1 MTSLIANRRTV
12 WLIGVL
18 GLAASIVTRS
28 YGQGLQP
35 PIDYPRQPPCLE
47 YTFQTQLTPLTP
59 HQKFCYFVKHRAIT
73 ASGIF
78 GSAFTA
84 AYAQLTDSPSEWGGG
99 TAGYSRRFGTRFA
112 QGLTKSSTEALFGI
126 IDGEDPRLHP
136 SAEAG
141 TMFSQPSRIMPRLGK
156 ALLRTVW
163 TPRDAYT
170 DGRAR
175 RDSLS
180 YSRIAGSF
188 ASGFIGMAWTPDRQ
202 NTPGQAFGRT
212 GTALGG
218 YAASCVWTEFQPDV
232 ISLIGRMIG
241 QHKSNAKQSVRDG
254 S

>member
-1 MTSLIANRRTV
+1 MAAIANRRTI
-12 WLIGVL
+12 WFMGALA
-18 GLAASIVTRS
+18 LAASIVSGGRAQDVRQS
-28 YGQGLQP
+28 
-35 PIDYPRQPPCLE
+35 IDYPRQPPCLE
-47 YTFQTQLTPLTP
+47 YTFQTQVTALTPR
-59 HQKFCYFVKHRAIT
+59 QKFCYFLKHRAIT

-112 QGLTKSSTEALFGI
+112 QGLTKSATESLAGI
-126 IDGEDPRLHP
+126 VDGEDPRLHP
-136 SAEAG
+136 SPEAG

-163 TPRDAYT
+163 TPRDAYP
-170 DGRAR
+170 DGRPR
-175 RDSLS
+175 HDSVA

-212 GTALGG
+212 ATALGG
-218 YAASCVWTEFQPDV
+218 YAATCVWTEFQPDV
-232 ISLIGRMIG
+232 ISLVGRMIG
-241 QHKSNAKQSVRDG
+241 QHRSSVKRQYTRDR